1 MSVRSQTWLREIY
14 GIQLCN
20 VTWIIANIHEMSAN
34 FCSHATDDMLMLN
47 DLVIIKPFTLWSHD
61 NSFRHIYSHLSY
73 SNILNCVILK
83 LPPVAQNVQM
93 QKKKYTKLSECNVLL
108 MVSMEYISHR
118 KYFNGFAVAFSLLY
132 ANYMLSNIN
141 YCRLTSIN
149 NHPLIDKIM
158 YWKISERKNHFVWKC
173 WLLKKISKKNDEIFW
188 VNAYLVFYDSTFKPN

>member
-1 MSVRSQTWLREIY
+1 MGRYYPKYHVLTFRMHRPHILISTRVSGCMHIWPNQLKTHLCNNNNVISNNIYVCRYAVRPDWEIY

-83 LPPVAQNVQM
+83 LPLVAQNVQM
-93 QKKKYTKLSECNVLL
+93 QKKIYQIVR
-108 MVSMEYISHR
+108 M
-118 KYFNGFAVAFSLLY
+118 
-132 ANYMLSNIN
+132 
-141 YCRLTSIN
+141 
-149 NHPLIDKIM
+149 
-158 YWKISERKNHFVWKC
+158 
-173 WLLKKISKKNDEIFW
+173 
-188 VNAYLVFYDSTFKPN
+188 

>member
-93 QKKKYTKLSECNVLL
+93 QKKYIPNCQNVMYCLWFQWDTFRIENISMFLLSP
-108 MVSMEYISHR
+108 
-118 KYFNGFAVAFSLLY
+118 FLY
-132 ANYMLSNIN
+132 CMQIICSQ
-141 YCRLTSIN
+141 T
-149 NHPLIDKIM
+149 
-158 YWKISERKNHFVWKC
+158 
-173 WLLKKISKKNDEIFW
+173 
-188 VNAYLVFYDSTFKPN
+188 